1 MLIDTRIKIDG
12 TDITNYIAFNGVKW
26 SRHDIDGP
34 NAGRSMSGLM
44 IRDRVA
50 TKIRLDIT
58 CRPLNHDELHAL
70 LNLILPE
77 FVTVTYND
85 PMYGTVSKTM
95 YANENTAD
103 FLIRKNPI
111 QTDRWWICRGS
122 VPDSTELWNNISFP
136 LVER

>member
-1 MLIDTRIKIDG
+1 MLIDTRIKING
-12 TDITNYIAFNGVKW
+12 TDMTNYIAFNGVKW

-34 NAGRSMSGLM
+34 NAGR
-44 IRDRVA
+44 A

-58 CRPLNHDELHAL
+58 CRPLNQDELHTL

-111 QTDRWWICRGS
+111 QTDRWWMCRGS
-122 VPDSTELWNNISFP
+122 VPPSKELWNNISFP